1 MMSDDR
7 IVRRSLALFGAV
19 ALSALLFVP
28 ATLHAQ
34 QGAVTGR
41 VTASA
46 TGQPLTGVQVF
57 LQGLDQGTITD
68 EDGRYRLAGVPTGQH
83 TLRIRALGYQNAS
96 RRVTVSAGQ
105 ATTADFALEVSAVG
119 LEDVVVTATGEQQM
133 RAIGHSVGTI
143 SADSLVQ
150 EAPVRDFSEL
160 LAGRTSGVSVRF
172 GTGTVGSGTAIRVRG
187 ASSLGMSNQP
197 IVYVDGS
204 RVNADPTN
212 LTVGTGGQETGALNI
227 NPENIASIEVL
238 KGASAATLYGTEAAN
253 GVIRIRTK
261 DGTGIEGGTEWTFWA
276 ESGLQVEPNDYPANW
291 QAISQDGSPC
301 PLTSVA
307 AGACTQTEMRTFNL
321 LENEATTPFSTGER
335 WQAGGSAGGQ
345 VEGVNY
351 FASGEYEFS
360 QGVYGDENELSRVSL
375 RGNFGGQLR
384 QDLNLNV
391 STGYESRDVTLPQND
406 NNLFG
411 VITNGLLGRAE
422 EDGYWVVNPQEIA
435 TIDTRQEAEQFTGSA
450 NLDWTPT
457 DWLTAHATGGMDVTN
472 NKDQQ
477 LYPVGGIQFGRL
489 GLGARESNS
498 ILAQN
503 YTAEGFLRADLSL
516 TDDIQSRTTVGS
528 QYFVELQRIVF
539 ADGEELVPGTNSIAT
554 AATTTAGEATTES
567 RTLGLFAQQR
577 FTWKDRVYLTGGLRV
592 DDNSAFGTDF
602 GRVYY
607 PSANVSW
614 VLSEE
619 PWFETGD
626 WLGELR
632 VRGSFGQS
640 GNQPGTTDAVR
651 FFQGVAVTDPTGGN
665 AIGVSF
671 DGGNLGNEELKPER
685 TTEFE
690 GGFEAS
696 LVGGRVTL
704 SGTYYYSKTSD
715 VLVQRTVAP
724 SLGVTEERFVNLA
737 KVRNQGIEGQVSALV
752 LNQEDLRFNLDVS
765 GSYNDNDLLELGEGI
780 SPIQVEEITEHRE
793 GYPLAGYWDQ
803 PLSWE
808 DQNGDGIISGSEI
821 TVGDSLVFLGDP
833 NPPVD
838 INTSTSLTLFE
849 LLSLRSQWVANLGHA
864 LHNETESFRCGVGNS
879 RFRHDPDSPLQRQ
892 ANCVGNAI
900 GATEAGFVQE
910 ADFLKLRELS
920 ATFRAPRVWARDV
933 LGVQSLSLTV
943 SGRNLATWT
952 GFNGLDPE
960 INKTGGSNFITGTFF
975 TQPPLRY
982 FNARVNVSF

>member
-1 MMSDDR
+1 MNGDAR
-7 IVRRSLALFGAV
+7 FLRRSLTTVGTAV
-19 ALSALLFVP
+19 VFLGLAAASPLQ
-28 ATLHAQ
+28 AQ
-34 QGAVTGR
+34 EGAVTGT
-41 VTASA
+41 VTAA
-46 TGQPLTGVQVF
+46 DTGEPVPGAQVF
-57 LQGLDQGTITD
+57 FQGLDVGTITGD
-68 EDGRYRLAGVPTGQH
+68 DGRYRITGVPTGQRN
-83 TLRIRALGYQNAS
+83 LRIRALGYQNAS
-96 RRVTVSAGQ
+96 RRITVTAGE
-105 ATTADFALEVSAVG
+105 ATTADFSLRVSAVG

-133 RAIGHSVGTI
+133 RSIGHSVGTI

-150 EAPVRDFSEL
+150 EAPVRDFSEV

-227 NPENIASIEVL
+227 NPENIESIEIL

-261 DGTGIEGGTEWTFWA
+261 DGTGIDQGTRWTFWA

-291 QAISQDGSPC
+291 QAVSPDGSPC
-301 PLTSVA
+301 PLTGVA
-307 AGACTQTEMRTFNL
+307 AGTCTQAEIRTFDL

-335 WQAGGSAGGQ
+335 WQGGGSAEGQ
-345 VEGVNY
+345 VEGINY
-351 FASGEYEFS
+351 FTSGEYEFS
-360 QGVYGDENELSRVSL
+360 QGVYGSENELDRVNL
-375 RGNFGGQLR
+375 RGNFGGQLSG
-384 QDLNLNV
+384 DVNLNV
-391 STGYESRDVTLPQND
+391 STGYESRDVTMPQND

-422 EDGYWVVNPQEIA
+422 EDGYWVVTPEEVA
-435 TIDTRQEAEQFTGSA
+435 SVDTRQESEQFTGSA
-450 NLDWTPT
+450 NADWRPEG
-457 DWLTAHATGGMDVTN
+457 WLTVHGTVGMDVTS

-489 GLGARESNS
+489 GLGARSSNS
-498 ILAQN
+498 ILSQN
-503 YTAEGFLRADLSL
+503 YTGEGFLRADLPL
-516 TDDIQSRTTVGS
+516 TDAIRSRTTVGS
-528 QYFVELQRIVF
+528 QYFVDLNRIVF
-539 ADGEELVPGTNSIAT
+539 ASGEELVPGTNSLAT
-554 AATTTAGEATTES
+554 AATTESGEATTES
-567 RTLGLFAQQR
+567 RTLGLFVQQR
-577 FTWKDRVYLTGGLRV
+577 FSWRDRLFLTGGLRA

-614 VLSEE
+614 LLSEE
-619 PWFETGD
+619 SWFETGD

-632 VRGSFGQS
+632 LRGSFGQS

-651 FFQGVAVTDPTGGN
+651 FFQGVPVTAPSGRN
-665 AIGVSF
+665 AIGVTF
-671 DGGNLGNEELKPER
+671 DGGNLGNQDLKPER

-690 GGFEAS
+690 GGVEAS
-696 LVGGRVTL
+696 LLGGRLTI

-715 VLVQRTVAP
+715 VLVERTVAP

-737 KVRNQGIEGQVSALV
+737 EVRNQGVEGEVHTLLLDADDV
-752 LNQEDLRFNLDVS
+752 TFNLDLS

-793 GYPLAGYWDQ
+793 GHPLAGYWDQ
-803 PLSWE
+803 PLDFE
-808 DQNGDGIISGSEI
+808 DANGDGIIGASEI
-821 TVGDSLVFLGDP
+821 TVGDTLAFLGDP
-833 NPPVD
+833 NPPVQL
-838 INTSTSLTLFE
+838 NGSTSLALFDF
-849 LLSLRSQWVANLGHA
+849 LRLRSQWVAHLGHE

-879 RFRHDPDSPLQRQ
+879 RFRHDPDSPLERQ
-892 ANCVGNAI
+892 ANCIGNAI

-910 ADFLKLRELS
+910 ADFVKLREVS
-920 ATFRAPRVWARDV
+920 ASFRAPAAWAQGT
-933 LGVQSLSLTV
+933 LGVRSLSLTL

-982 FNARVNVSF
+982 WNARVNVSF